1 MDKPGEEQSQQCV
14 SRDSQRTNLESQR
27 LKDSADFLPDSVYFV
42 NRQNKSKSSV
52 VVLDGDLGKNSPLE
66 WDEWTTNSDESSTI
80 SVVMQPGYG
89 KTVLVNDDDFQTSSS
104 FEFQSNLLCTIVPNN
119 LDMIN
124 TFDQRLHCIHGM
136 I

>member
-1 MDKPGEEQSQQCV
+1 MDNSAGEEQQGF
-14 SRDSQRTNLESQR
+14 SRDSQPKNVDSQC

-52 VVLDGDLGKNSPLE
+52 VVLDGDIGKASPLE

-89 KTVLVNDDDFQTSSS
+89 KTGLVNDDDFQTSSS
-104 FEFQSNLLCTIVPNN
+104 FEFQSKQKNEANEPNTMNTICAQ
-119 LDMIN
+119 L
-124 TFDQRLHCIHGM
+124 
-136 I
+136 